1 MKLHHKCQLN
11 VVDNSEGQVNLS
23 NACIWFLP
31 PVQWFYPNKGVLKTK
46 HEENQKPKE
55 ILLGHECH
63 NATSIQF
70 LFFFILLGVKN
81 TIGPPV
87 KTSAWQRKHRTQQT
101 SKHSN
106 LGRALSLQILHVASV
121 RFQMYRI
128 PLGPSPKQIWSF
140 CTTSPNKTTWQT
152 TAIRGI
158 YSNQCLATKS
168 LGITV

>member
-63 NATSIQF
+63 NVTSIH
-70 LFFFILLGVKN
+70 FFFNTIGRQN

-87 KTSAWQRKHRTQQT
+87 KTSAWQCKHRTQQT
-101 SKHSN
+101 SKHGNRAYKSPFTSDFACSKCKVSN
-106 LGRALSLQILHVASV
+106 V
-121 RFQMYRI
+121 
-128 PLGPSPKQIWSF
+128 WD
-140 CTTSPNKTTWQT
+140 TTWTFAQT
-152 TAIRGI
+152 NLIILYNISQQDHMTNHR
-158 YSNQCLATKS
+158 NPWHLF
-168 LGITV
+168 